1 MNNKII
7 FLIFTLLMSVYG
19 CQSSKIAQT
28 NSAMIPINNQ
38 DIVKL
43 QRDLITF
50 KFTHDGRWPAN
61 LEELKNELESNKNSY
76 SHFERL
82 EWKEKLNTLQ
92 VNYLYNYP
100 DHDTSGFESVKG
112 KFSIATS
119 MGTKAD
125 INHEIDKAKKRR
137 TSKEDHE

>member
-1 MNNKII
+1 
-7 FLIFTLLMSVYG
+7 
-19 CQSSKIAQT
+19 
-28 NSAMIPINNQ
+28 MIPINNQ

-50 KFTHDGRWPAN
+50 KFTHDGRWPSN
-61 LEELKNELESNKNSY
+61 TEELKSGLENNMNSY
-76 SHFERL
+76 ANFVQL
-82 EWKEKLNTLQ
+82 EWKEELNTLQ
-92 VNYLYNYP
+92 VNYFYNYP

-125 INHEIDKAKKRR
+125 INHEIAKAKKRR
-137 TSKEDHE
+137 TSK